1 VEGTPAF
8 GKALPFAGRC
18 RNEGLGR
25 VTRTAGTSSSLFDDS
40 MTVRGARVSSH
51 EEGNL
56 HLGPAITALRQ
67 QMARCEGPSLGA
79 ARPVQSSVV
88 TQRPSPQTVVGSRRC
103 PQAASR
109 SDDGIRGHVLS
120 RACSAAG
127 LASKGLQRLA
137 AIAKPSSTGEGHQAP
152 KRAGRK
158 KRTPKRC
165 GGSESTFCVTTK
177 GTLKQAR
184 IGCSGVCPCVG
195 SAVAEVVRRSP
206 DPEKRRPVIRV
217 NIARGS
223 VGGDGGLAR
232 GTSGKAKACSG
243 AAGKGATRAGSS
255 RKHT

>member
-1 VEGTPAF
+1 
-8 GKALPFAGRC
+8 
-18 RNEGLGR
+18 
-25 VTRTAGTSSSLFDDS
+25 

-56 HLGPAITALRQ
+56 HLVPAITALRQ
-67 QMARCEGPSLGA
+67 QTARGEGPSLGA

-127 LASKGLQRLA
+127 SASKGLQRLA
-137 AIAKPSSTGEGHQAP
+137 AIANLLRQGKATRSL
-152 KRAGRK
+152 K
-158 KRTPKRC
+158 KTAQKGTPKRH
-165 GGSESTFCVTTK
+165 GGSESTFSVTTK
-177 GTLKQAR
+177 GALRSAR
-184 IGCSGVCPCVG
+184 IGCPGVCPCVG
-195 SAVAEVVRRSP
+195 SAVAEVVGRSP